1 MYYSYM
7 GKDLTLMIN
16 SSIFLRT
23 SHTKKEY
30 SFTHQSNGHNKH
42 TVKSTKSFFMRKIEF
57 FRLS

>member
-1 MYYSYM
+1 M

-30 SFTHQSNGHNKH
+30 SFTYQSNGHNKH